1 MSQENVEIVQRIFET
16 WASGDLRAG
25 ADDLDKHV
33 VFVARPDFLEFGV
46 FYGPDGIKTYMR
58 RFLEQWERVTLEAEQ
73 IEAVG
78 DTVLVHVVQHGKGK
92 ASGVEGDQRYFMLFN
107 FRGTKIVRWEIVF
120 DENEALEAVGL
131 PEQDAHADS

>member
-1 MSQENVEIVQRIFET
+1 MSQENVEAIRSMFEAWT
-16 WASGDLRAG
+16 SGDLSAG
-25 ADDLDKHV
+25 ADYLDEHV

-92 ASGVEGDQRYFMLFN
+92 ASGVEGDQRYFMLFT
-107 FRGTKIVRWEIVF
+107 FRGRKIVRWEIVF
-120 DENEALEAVGL
+120 HENEALGAVGRS
-131 PEQDAHADS
+131 EQDAHA